1 MSAEEKAKWRT
12 GRPSFVRRFCQRR
25 HLQLRM
31 ENRIE
36 RCRVKKSTEANV
48 ARHLCVLA
56 HLVTTHNITAERL
69 SNWNETE
76 FSLAAMAVS
85 RSEVLVD
92 TKPGRSLSRGLSV
105 GK

>member
-1 MSAEEKAKWRT
+1 
-12 GRPSFVRRFCQRR
+12 VRATAPQAAY
-25 HLQLRM
+25 

-36 RCRVKKSTEANV
+36 RCRAKTSTEANV

-56 HLVTTHNITAERL
+56 HLVTKHNITAKQL
-69 SNWNETE
+69 SNWDKTE

-92 TKPGRSLSRGLSV
+92 TEAGRSLSWGMSV